1 MNIKLA
7 DGKKAQGL
15 FYTAHPIAGSIIS
28 KNYCLLNENEN
39 EENSEQESH
48 LLEPE
53 DFVYFSVENLEKLPI
68 LEDINQFLKP
78 KIAEKQAKKE
88 LKTDAEISK
97 RGLNNKK
104 DLVKYFVF
112 LDMTYIF

>member
-7 DGKKAQGL
+7 DGSKAQGL
-15 FYTAHPIAGSIIS
+15 FYTAHPIAGSVIS
-28 KNYCLLNENEN
+28 KNYCLQSENEA
-39 EENSEQESH
+39 EKHSEQEAH

-53 DFVYFSVENLEKLPI
+53 DFVYFSVDNLEKPPI
-68 LEDINQFLKP
+68 LEDLNQFLKP
-78 KIAEKQAKKE
+78 KFVEKQGKKE

-104 DLVKYFVF
+104 DLVK
-112 LDMTYIF
+112 